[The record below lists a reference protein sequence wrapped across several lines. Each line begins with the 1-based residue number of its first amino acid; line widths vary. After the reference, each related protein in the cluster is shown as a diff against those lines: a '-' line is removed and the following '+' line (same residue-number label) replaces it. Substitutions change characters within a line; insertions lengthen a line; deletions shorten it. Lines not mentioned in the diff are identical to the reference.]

1 HVNYT
6 WDNRISFSH
15 LFLKGWDATR
25 EINSYP
31 PTAGPLAIYQIEDV
45 YATIDFAFDGY
56 SKISGAIGSYS
67 YTNEDNTMSDM
78 VLCRYEYKDGE
89 IFGFNESYVFNS
101 EIVKTC
107 SNISHDLT
115 QGPFN
120 SKNYFASEDFKFSAL
135 VRATLDFSLKTVNF
149 KSAGRISPPN
159 CYQFDIT
166 ILFDNEDHDGQ
177 MILSLD
183 AEPVRLNC
191 KGDVEYV
198 TGNEINSLLRSL
210 LNYLVIF
217 ICFLSFGLC
226 GRAIW
231 RAQQLKDITESFF
244 KSNFNKLL
252 SSGDKRKFFN
262 LWYVMIIVNDVLIII
277 GSAIQEQIEKEEFTS
292 DQWNVCSVFLGLG
305 NLLVWFGV
313 LRYLGFF
320 KTYNVV
326 ILTLEKA
333 APQVARFLLCA
344 ILIYS
349 GFTFCGWLVLGP
361 YHLKFKSLSTT
372 SECLFSLIN
381 GDDMFAT

>member
-31 PTAGPLAIYQIEDV
+31 PTTGPLAIYEIEDF
-45 YATIDFAFDGY
+45 YTTIDFAFSGY
-56 SKISGAIGSYS
+56 SNLDKAIGSYS
-67 YTNEDNTMSDM
+67 YTNEDNSMSDM
-78 VLCRYEYKDGE
+78 LFCWYAYKAGE
-89 IFGFNESYVFNS
+89 IYGFNESYVFNS
-101 EIVKTC
+101 EIVKNCTY
-107 SNISHDLT
+107 ISHELS
-115 QGPFN
+115 QEEFN
-120 SKNYFASEDFKFSAL
+120 SKTYFKNLNISFSSL
-135 VRATLDFSLKTVNF
+135 VRATLDFSIKTVNF
-149 KSAGRISPPN
+149 KAAGRISPPN
-159 CYQFDIT
+159 CYKFDIT

-177 MILSLD
+177 MAVSLD
-183 AEPVRLNC
+183 AEPIRLKC

-198 TGNEINSLLRSL
+198 TGSKINYLLHSL
-210 LNYLVIF
+210 LNYLIIVICL
-217 ICFLSFGLC
+217 ISFTLC
-226 GRAIW
+226 GRAVW
-231 RAQQLKDITESFF
+231 RAQQLRGVTECFF
-244 KSNFNKLL
+244 KTNFNKPL
-252 SSGDKRKFFN
+252 SYNDKKKFYN
-262 LWYVMIIVNDVLIII
+262 LWYVMIIVNDVLIIF
-277 GSAIQEQIEKEEFTS
+277 GSSIQEQIESEEFTS

-361 YHLKFKSLSTT
+361 YHLKFRSLSTT